1 MDQSPRPNAVDIA
14 PGSQITAILNGPVD
28 PASLTDRVSV
38 YGSQTGPRIPA
49 IDVDGSRVKL
59 TTHPDFAQGERV
71 TVTLQAGIQR
81 SEGLNQLATPMTWEF
96 HVASEPAPLIL
107 TSSGQSLGA
116 GALGDLD
123 GDGDLDFFQIHNG
136 DPDRVWLNDGSGL
149 YVDSN
154 QALATSITSSIDVAL
169 GDRDGDNDLDAYV
182 INKMGSYIWLNDG
195 SGIFTFLWAQQ
206 GSAHDRTK
214 DVSLGDLDGDGDLD
228 ALVVRN
234 NIYWDG
240 LNSITITRDS
250 KPRILL
256 NDGNGEFSPQQG
268 LSLPESYAKGWDGAL
283 GDVDGD
289 GDLDVIVTYTVVPWD
304 GSKLTGGYLE
314 SAALYLNDGMGNYTY
329 AGKVG
334 PSPPPHT
341 YSATEYEYYVEL
353 GDLDGDEA
361 LDAVFSHNN
370 KDLSTWTNDGTGS
383 FILGQIVTGR
393 YVNNTGGL
401 VQRASIGD
409 LDGDGDQD
417 IYLAVVPTYL
427 NRPADIL
434 WLNNGL
440 GRFSDSGQRVGA
452 SSSGAIE
459 LGDLDGDGDLDAVVT
474 GNPVWLSRNRPV
486 ARDDYVEI
494 VAGGISAAAPGILAN
509 DSPSEGGSLTAVL
522 AQTTP
527 GGSLVLDPDGSFTY
541 TPYAGTVTDAFTYRA
556 AESGIA
562 SIAARV
568 KIGNTPPVVPTSVSY
583 SVTAKRPTEI
593 GTALGLLQ
601 DAGDADGDTLTAILD
616 SGPDHGT
623 LALNP
628 DGSFVYA
635 PNPGYMGPDSFAYHI
650 HDGVADS
657 PPITV
662 SITVESKLALTERFP
677 APFVLEANTDVDIEL
692 RFDADIDSASVL
704 GNVRIAGSV
713 SGPHAVESYIVAGS
727 AVTLDTSEE
736 FAPGERVTVTL
747 LSGLRGSQGEPLA
760 APAQWQFDLAA
771 TLGTGSFADTGQR
784 LDAFFGN
791 DVALGDLDGD
801 GDPDAVTANALGS
814 PEAQAPDGLWQ
825 NHGGVFTK
833 IGSLGSRSSIAVA
846 LGDMDGDGDLD
857 AVTAGRFSD
866 GASVWFN
873 NGAFSFSSGTPLGSS
888 PGKDVALGDLDR
900 DGDLDVVFGMES
912 GLEIWTNNGTGG
924 FTLDIVMSNTGLAFL
939 AIGDLDGD
947 DDLDILTIHD
957 YTSSDPA
964 QLWLNDGAGNFSAQ
978 DLEVGHTAGE
988 GLALGDL
995 DGDGDLD
1002 AYVTRRGSSGLP
1014 QSDAVW
1020 LNDGA
1025 GYFID
1030 SLQSLDTGYSRGVA
1044 LGDLDAD
1051 GDLDAFVVKG
1061 MIEAPPPV
1069 DRGESNTIWLNDGS
1083 GSFTDSG
1090 GIFGDVINKAVALG
1104 DLDGNGDLDA
1114 FITGDLGLNEEYG
1127 SVPVPDEVW
1136 LNGGEPAPLIIRGT
1150 SRLSHLDTSLVHLF
1164 SKVEFAA
1171 TNPPVT
1177 VRVTPDKP
1185 GSGDFTPLSLTD
1197 SGFSPDGSGGYKRP
1211 SGPVSEAEAA
1221 IRRLVC
1227 KPAENR
1233 LQVGDYDTTI
1243 FEIEIA
1249 DGIEPPLADNST
1261 RLILWSVNT
1270 PPHARDDRIQ
1280 IDADSEP
1287 VDVTA
1292 HLLSNDK
1299 DPDAGGQPL
1308 VIDNV
1313 DASAAI
1319 CVVTLSGSSVV
1330 YDPAGRFDHI
1340 AIGATATD
1348 QFRYTVR
1355 DADGAVSSALV
1366 TIIII
1371 GGDARPVANDKS
1383 IEITEDTSVAI
1394 TLTGSDRD
1402 GDPLVFEVFPPM
1414 TSHGTLTGTPPHL
1427 TYTPDPGFNGS
1438 DSFGYRVWAGN
1449 RKSEDATVS
1458 FTVKPVDDVPV
1469 TGSDQKATPEDTVL
1483 KFPAAD
1489 LTAND
1494 VDPDGEAVTVVTVTP
1509 SFRTN
1514 GTVDLA
1520 EGVVTYQPAQNFHG
1534 TAMFSYTVQGGTGG
1548 FADGSVSVTV
1558 SPVDDPP
1565 LAYDLAVVTTE
1576 DVDLPIQLEAADVD
1590 GDPLGFSI
1598 VAGPSQ
1604 GTLTGAPPLVTYR
1617 PNPGFHGSD
1626 SFTFLATANGADS
1639 DPATVSIRVD
1649 HTNHPPKAVGQVAET
1664 TEDRPILISLDVSDS
1679 DGDAL
1684 TVGILNQPSNGSLSV
1699 ASPNVIYTPYADF
1712 HGTDNFTYYVTDGL
1726 LVSEPANV
1734 EITVT
1739 PDADADTLPDEADNC
1754 PAVANPDQADEDGDG
1769 IGNSCDVCPKDE
1781 HNDPDGDGACQDWDN
1796 CPARYNP
1803 GQMDY
1808 DGDGL
1813 GDLCDPLL
1821 EVDVTGCNTN
1831 VAINNAIGQS
1841 FKVNYPT
1848 DLYAISVWIRPELY
1862 YETSYHLELRQGNGP
1877 SGALLGTSSAV
1888 TLGSLYGGTPAGWN
1902 SFDFSAQSI
1911 LLAPGQSYTFELVR
1925 LSQYSGGFAQCGDVY
1940 PDGMAYWLGYSPQP
1954 GEDIGFRVYGN
1965 IDRDSDGV
1973 LATDDNCPDT
1983 VNPDQADEDA
1993 DGVGDACDACPG
2005 DTGNDMD
2012 GDGICY
2018 EADNCPER
2026 PNPDQADSDGDGTGD
2041 VCHILV
2047 EVDQWCDLSL
2057 AFNEGIGQNFR
2068 VDFTVDLDAIDVLL
2082 GPSVDGFSSYQMRLY
2097 EGEGSS
2103 GPLLGVSS
2111 TVHLGTRAT
2120 GEGVD
2125 FQRFDFGQSDNI
2137 IWAAGATASSEKGSG
2152 AVGWS
2157 AMRAAGTP
2165 NVTGC
2170 GDSPH
2175 AWTAAEADMGEQWIE
2190 LTYDQSVAAKAIRI
2204 HETFNTG
2211 FVTRIDVYDASDNAT
2226 EIWSGIE
2233 DTPCPGWF
2241 EAVMDP
2247 AVITRRV
2254 RVYVNTDVPGINGID
2269 AVGLVYENPY
2279 SEQKITLTPDHS
2291 YTFVVAPLSSY
2302 SGAFMECDD
2311 IYPDGMKYNG
2321 GAAPEPAHDIS
2332 FRAWRKLP
2340 NADEDG
2346 DGVAYG
2352 DDNCPWTVNPGQAD
2366 NETDGLG
2373 DLCDPDNDND
2383 GIPDESDNCPLA
2395 ANAGQADTDEDGT
2408 GNACES
2414 CPNDADNDLD
2424 GDGICGMPI
2433 PAPTSAIRTRRI
2445 PMVTDSAMPVTRTMT
2460 MTG

>member
-1 MDQSPRPNAVDIA
+1 M
-14 PGSQITAILNGPVD
+14 
-28 PASLTDRVSV
+28 
-38 YGSQTGPRIPA
+38 
-49 IDVDGSRVKL
+49 
-59 TTHPDFAQGERV
+59 
-71 TVTLQAGIQR
+71 
-81 SEGLNQLATPMTWEF
+81 
-96 HVASEPAPLIL
+96 
-107 TSSGQSLGA
+107 
-116 GALGDLD
+116 
-123 GDGDLDFFQIHNG
+123 
-136 DPDRVWLNDGSGL
+136 
-149 YVDSN
+149 
-154 QALATSITSSIDVAL
+154 
-169 GDRDGDNDLDAYV
+169 
-182 INKMGSYIWLNDG
+182 
-195 SGIFTFLWAQQ
+195 
-206 GSAHDRTK
+206 
-214 DVSLGDLDGDGDLD
+214 
-228 ALVVRN
+228 
-234 NIYWDG
+234 
-240 LNSITITRDS
+240 
-250 KPRILL
+250 
-256 NDGNGEFSPQQG
+256 
-268 LSLPESYAKGWDGAL
+268 
-283 GDVDGD
+283 
-289 GDLDVIVTYTVVPWD
+289 
-304 GSKLTGGYLE
+304 
-314 SAALYLNDGMGNYTY
+314 
-329 AGKVG
+329 
-334 PSPPPHT
+334 
-341 YSATEYEYYVEL
+341 
-353 GDLDGDEA
+353 
-361 LDAVFSHNN
+361 
-370 KDLSTWTNDGTGS
+370 
-383 FILGQIVTGR
+383 
-393 YVNNTGGL
+393 
-401 VQRASIGD
+401 
-409 LDGDGDQD
+409 
-417 IYLAVVPTYL
+417 
-427 NRPADIL
+427 
-434 WLNNGL
+434 
-440 GRFSDSGQRVGA
+440 
-452 SSSGAIE
+452 
-459 LGDLDGDGDLDAVVT
+459 
-474 GNPVWLSRNRPV
+474 
-486 ARDDYVEI
+486 
-494 VAGGISAAAPGILAN
+494 
-509 DSPSEGGSLTAVL
+509 
-522 AQTTP
+522 
-527 GGSLVLDPDGSFTY
+527 
-541 TPYAGTVTDAFTYRA
+541 
-556 AESGIA
+556 
-562 SIAARV
+562 
-568 KIGNTPPVVPTSVSY
+568 
-583 SVTAKRPTEI
+583 
-593 GTALGLLQ
+593 
-601 DAGDADGDTLTAILD
+601 
-616 SGPDHGT
+616 
-623 LALNP
+623 
-628 DGSFVYA
+628 
-635 PNPGYMGPDSFAYHI
+635 
-650 HDGVADS
+650 
-657 PPITV
+657 
-662 SITVESKLALTERFP
+662 
-677 APFVLEANTDVDIEL
+677 
-692 RFDADIDSASVL
+692 
-704 GNVRIAGSV
+704 
-713 SGPHAVESYIVAGS
+713 
-727 AVTLDTSEE
+727 
-736 FAPGERVTVTL
+736 
-747 LSGLRGSQGEPLA
+747 
-760 APAQWQFDLAA
+760 
-771 TLGTGSFADTGQR
+771 
-784 LDAFFGN
+784 
-791 DVALGDLDGD
+791 
-801 GDPDAVTANALGS
+801 
-814 PEAQAPDGLWQ
+814 
-825 NHGGVFTK
+825 
-833 IGSLGSRSSIAVA
+833 
-846 LGDMDGDGDLD
+846 
-857 AVTAGRFSD
+857 
-866 GASVWFN
+866 
-873 NGAFSFSSGTPLGSS
+873 
-888 PGKDVALGDLDR
+888 
-900 DGDLDVVFGMES
+900 
-912 GLEIWTNNGTGG
+912 
-924 FTLDIVMSNTGLAFL
+924 
-939 AIGDLDGD
+939 
-947 DDLDILTIHD
+947 
-957 YTSSDPA
+957 
-964 QLWLNDGAGNFSAQ
+964 
-978 DLEVGHTAGE
+978 
-988 GLALGDL
+988 
-995 DGDGDLD
+995 
-1002 AYVTRRGSSGLP
+1002 
-1014 QSDAVW
+1014 
-1020 LNDGA
+1020 
-1025 GYFID
+1025 
-1030 SLQSLDTGYSRGVA
+1030 
-1044 LGDLDAD
+1044 
-1051 GDLDAFVVKG
+1051 
-1061 MIEAPPPV
+1061 
-1069 DRGESNTIWLNDGS
+1069 
-1083 GSFTDSG
+1083 
-1090 GIFGDVINKAVALG
+1090 
-1104 DLDGNGDLDA
+1104 
-1114 FITGDLGLNEEYG
+1114 
-1127 SVPVPDEVW
+1127 
-1136 LNGGEPAPLIIRGT
+1136 
-1150 SRLSHLDTSLVHLF
+1150 
-1164 SKVEFAA
+1164 
-1171 TNPPVT
+1171 
-1177 VRVTPDKP
+1177 
-1185 GSGDFTPLSLTD
+1185 
-1197 SGFSPDGSGGYKRP
+1197 
-1211 SGPVSEAEAA
+1211 
-1221 IRRLVC
+1221 
-1227 KPAENR
+1227 
-1233 LQVGDYDTTI
+1233 
-1243 FEIEIA
+1243 
-1249 DGIEPPLADNST
+1249 
-1261 RLILWSVNT
+1261 
-1270 PPHARDDRIQ
+1270 
-1280 IDADSEP
+1280 
-1287 VDVTA
+1287 TA
-1292 HLLSNDK
+1292 HLLSNNK

-1319 CVVTLSGSSVV
+1319 GVVTLSGSSVV
-1330 YDPAGRFDHI
+1330 YDPASRFDHI
-1340 AIGATATD
+1340 AIGSTATD

-1371 GGDARPVANDKS
+1371 GGDTRPVANDKS

-1394 TLTGSDRD
+1394 TLTGADRD
-1402 GDPLVFEVFPPM
+1402 GDPLVFEVFPSM

-1520 EGVVTYQPAQNFHG
+1520 EGVVTYQPAQNFRG

-1734 EITVT
+1734 YITVT

-1831 VAINNAIGQS
+1831 VAINNSIGQS

-1973 LATDDNCPDT
+1973 LATDDKCPDT

-2057 AFNEGIGQNFR
+2057 AFNEGINQSFR

-2175 AWTAAEADMGEQWIE
+2175 AWTAAEADMGDQWIE

-2254 RVYVNTDVPGINGID
+2254 RVYVNTNVPGINGID

-2302 SGAFMECDD
+2302 SGAFMESDD

-2373 DLCDPDNDND
+2373 DLCDPDDDND

-2424 GDGICGMPI
+2424 GDGICGDADTCPNVGNPDQTDTDGDGFGDACDADDDNDGLTDIEEIALGTDPRNPDTDGDWLNDGYEIKASGTDPMTADGDGDGWKDAIDDCPKDAEKVTPGSCGCGVADTHTDNDGIADCNDGCPGDPNKWTPGSCGCGVADSNSDSDTLADCIDPDIDGDGMGNSYETANGFNPWDSADALQDRDGDGIPNLDEFLLGLNPDEDDNPPIVTPPEDVTVNATGLLTRVNLGEATAADAADGILVPI
-2433 PAPTSAIRTRRI
+2433 PDRGYLFPPGEHSVTWTAVDVAGNEGSADQMVRVRPRVIFCKDQTVEVGADVAVRVHLNSPATGIPGEGAICRWRHRRTAGRFYPGRRNSSVCGWDGSRTYVFDHRRRRYRWFRKDHRNYHGTAGKCHCRS
-2445 PMVTDSAMPVTRTMT
+2445 PEDTYRYPGRFQSATP
-2460 MTG
+2460 GNPGSQPAG

>member
-1 MDQSPRPNAVDIA
+1 MLNEGLRGTDGSAPLGPEVFQFVATAPHGDGQFIQTDMLGDDRSRHVAPGDLNGDGVLDAFIATMVGNSRVWLGVGNGEFTESSHRPPTLGITGVALGDLDGDGDLDAFLANGFTSCIGRSFDVSENTVWLNNGYGRFRDSGQRLGNGVGERVALGDVDGDGDLDAFVANSGIYTGYVSNNDQRARDRLWLNDGGGHFSRSSQDLGAWHSAAVDLGDLDEDGDLDAVVAVERDWYRDDGEWHFRPSDRVWLNDGTGRFSGSGQLLDSRRSTDVSLADLDGDGDIDAFILDISGNKLWLNNGSGAFVEGQDNRTWDVYASDAALGDLDGDGDIDVLVANDAVLFLGYTDPHGESVWLNQNTPLVQDDIYSGQENQPLVVTVPGLLANDMDPDGDPIATSLTRFPQHGTLETFNPDGSFTYAPNPDFNGTDTFAYRIADAHQESTQATVTLQISAMNDAPKAIDGFYDLVPGSPLSVSAPSGILDNGSDIDGDPLNVFLDQGPKRGTLTLNPDGSFTYTPDPETVADAFTCHIRDGFLNSDIIRIKLGNTVPVATGDLLYTFTPGTPLVVGPSFGLLAGVSDTDGDPLTVRIAQEPRGGDLALNPDGAFTYTPYPGTVTDAFNYHVTDGMAEIGIIRVKIGNTAPVAIDDPGYQTREETPLVITADAGLLANDQDLDGDVFLAMEDRPPQNGMLQLGPDGSFTYTPNDGFFGTDFFSYYLSDEWTESSVATVTISVVGGLAVVDQSPRPNAVDIA
-14 PGSQITAILNGPVD
+14 PASQITAIFNGPVD

-169 GDRDGDNDLDAYV
+169 GDLDGDNDLDAYV
-182 INKMGSYIWLNDG
+182 INKMGSYIWLKDG

-635 PNPGYMGPDSFAYHI
+635 PNPGYMGPDSFVYHI

-760 APAQWQFDLAA
+760 ALVQWQFDLAA

-873 NGAFSFSSGTPLGSS
+873 NGAFSFSSGTPLAV
-888 PGKDVALGDLDR
+888 PRVRMWPWA
-900 DGDLDVVFGMES
+900 
-912 GLEIWTNNGTGG
+912 IWTG
-924 FTLDIVMSNTGLAFL
+924 
-939 AIGDLDGD
+939 
-947 DDLDILTIHD
+947 
-957 YTSSDPA
+957 
-964 QLWLNDGAGNFSAQ
+964 
-978 DLEVGHTAGE
+978 
-988 GLALGDL
+988 
-995 DGDGDLD
+995 
-1002 AYVTRRGSSGLP
+1002 
-1014 QSDAVW
+1014 
-1020 LNDGA
+1020 
-1025 GYFID
+1025 
-1030 SLQSLDTGYSRGVA
+1030 
-1044 LGDLDAD
+1044 
-1051 GDLDAFVVKG
+1051 
-1061 MIEAPPPV
+1061 
-1069 DRGESNTIWLNDGS
+1069 
-1083 GSFTDSG
+1083 
-1090 GIFGDVINKAVALG
+1090 
-1104 DLDGNGDLDA
+1104 
-1114 FITGDLGLNEEYG
+1114 
-1127 SVPVPDEVW
+1127 
-1136 LNGGEPAPLIIRGT
+1136 
-1150 SRLSHLDTSLVHLF
+1150 
-1164 SKVEFAA
+1164 
-1171 TNPPVT
+1171 
-1177 VRVTPDKP
+1177 
-1185 GSGDFTPLSLTD
+1185 
-1197 SGFSPDGSGGYKRP
+1197 
-1211 SGPVSEAEAA
+1211 
-1221 IRRLVC
+1221 
-1227 KPAENR
+1227 
-1233 LQVGDYDTTI
+1233 
-1243 FEIEIA
+1243 
-1249 DGIEPPLADNST
+1249 
-1261 RLILWSVNT
+1261 
-1270 PPHARDDRIQ
+1270 
-1280 IDADSEP
+1280 
-1287 VDVTA
+1287 
-1292 HLLSNDK
+1292 
-1299 DPDAGGQPL
+1299 
-1308 VIDNV
+1308 
-1313 DASAAI
+1313 
-1319 CVVTLSGSSVV
+1319 
-1330 YDPAGRFDHI
+1330 
-1340 AIGATATD
+1340 
-1348 QFRYTVR
+1348 
-1355 DADGAVSSALV
+1355 
-1366 TIIII
+1366 
-1371 GGDARPVANDKS
+1371 
-1383 IEITEDTSVAI
+1383 
-1394 TLTGSDRD
+1394 
-1402 GDPLVFEVFPPM
+1402 
-1414 TSHGTLTGTPPHL
+1414 
-1427 TYTPDPGFNGS
+1427 
-1438 DSFGYRVWAGN
+1438 
-1449 RKSEDATVS
+1449 
-1458 FTVKPVDDVPV
+1458 
-1469 TGSDQKATPEDTVL
+1469 
-1483 KFPAAD
+1483 
-1489 LTAND
+1489 
-1494 VDPDGEAVTVVTVTP
+1494 TVTWT
-1509 SFRTN
+1509 SCLVWN
-1514 GTVDLA
+1514 
-1520 EGVVTYQPAQNFHG
+1520 PAWR
-1534 TAMFSYTVQGGTGG
+1534 S
-1548 FADGSVSVTV
+1548 
-1558 SPVDDPP
+1558 
-1565 LAYDLAVVTTE
+1565 
-1576 DVDLPIQLEAADVD
+1576 
-1590 GDPLGFSI
+1590 
-1598 VAGPSQ
+1598 
-1604 GTLTGAPPLVTYR
+1604 
-1617 PNPGFHGSD
+1617 
-1626 SFTFLATANGADS
+1626 
-1639 DPATVSIRVD
+1639 
-1649 HTNHPPKAVGQVAET
+1649 GQTMV
-1664 TEDRPILISLDVSDS
+1664 
-1679 DGDAL
+1679 
-1684 TVGILNQPSNGSLSV
+1684 
-1699 ASPNVIYTPYADF
+1699 
-1712 HGTDNFTYYVTDGL
+1712 
-1726 LVSEPANV
+1726 
-1734 EITVT
+1734 
-1739 PDADADTLPDEADNC
+1739 
-1754 PAVANPDQADEDGDG
+1754 
-1769 IGNSCDVCPKDE
+1769 
-1781 HNDPDGDGACQDWDN
+1781 
-1796 CPARYNP
+1796 
-1803 GQMDY
+1803 
-1808 DGDGL
+1808 
-1813 GDLCDPLL
+1813 
-1821 EVDVTGCNTN
+1821 
-1831 VAINNAIGQS
+1831 
-1841 FKVNYPT
+1841 
-1848 DLYAISVWIRPELY
+1848 
-1862 YETSYHLELRQGNGP
+1862 
-1877 SGALLGTSSAV
+1877 
-1888 TLGSLYGGTPAGWN
+1888 
-1902 SFDFSAQSI
+1902 
-1911 LLAPGQSYTFELVR
+1911 
-1925 LSQYSGGFAQCGDVY
+1925 
-1940 PDGMAYWLGYSPQP
+1940 
-1954 GEDIGFRVYGN
+1954 
-1965 IDRDSDGV
+1965 
-1973 LATDDNCPDT
+1973 
-1983 VNPDQADEDA
+1983 
-1993 DGVGDACDACPG
+1993 PG
-2005 DTGNDMD
+2005 DS
-2012 GDGICY
+2012 
-2018 EADNCPER
+2018 R
-2026 PNPDQADSDGDGTGD
+2026 
-2041 VCHILV
+2041 
-2047 EVDQWCDLSL
+2047 
-2057 AFNEGIGQNFR
+2057 
-2068 VDFTVDLDAIDVLL
+2068 
-2082 GPSVDGFSSYQMRLY
+2082 
-2097 EGEGSS
+2097 
-2103 GPLLGVSS
+2103 
-2111 TVHLGTRAT
+2111 
-2120 GEGVD
+2120 
-2125 FQRFDFGQSDNI
+2125 
-2137 IWAAGATASSEKGSG
+2137 
-2152 AVGWS
+2152 
-2157 AMRAAGTP
+2157 
-2165 NVTGC
+2165 
-2170 GDSPH
+2170 
-2175 AWTAAEADMGEQWIE
+2175 
-2190 LTYDQSVAAKAIRI
+2190 
-2204 HETFNTG
+2204 
-2211 FVTRIDVYDASDNAT
+2211 
-2226 EIWSGIE
+2226 
-2233 DTPCPGWF
+2233 
-2241 EAVMDP
+2241 
-2247 AVITRRV
+2247 
-2254 RVYVNTDVPGINGID
+2254 
-2269 AVGLVYENPY
+2269 
-2279 SEQKITLTPDHS
+2279 
-2291 YTFVVAPLSSY
+2291 
-2302 SGAFMECDD
+2302 
-2311 IYPDGMKYNG
+2311 
-2321 GAAPEPAHDIS
+2321 
-2332 FRAWRKLP
+2332 
-2340 NADEDG
+2340 
-2346 DGVAYG
+2346 
-2352 DDNCPWTVNPGQAD
+2352 
-2366 NETDGLG
+2366 
-2373 DLCDPDNDND
+2373 
-2383 GIPDESDNCPLA
+2383 
-2395 ANAGQADTDEDGT
+2395 
-2408 GNACES
+2408 
-2414 CPNDADNDLD
+2414 
-2424 GDGICGMPI
+2424 
-2433 PAPTSAIRTRRI
+2433 
-2445 PMVTDSAMPVTRTMT
+2445 
-2460 MTG
+2460 